1 MKNIPYKKAH
11 RLKSNRRSTAAVA
24 QKQNQKTAAPA
35 PPVPGD
41 RAALIAP
48 SFAVTPEQL
57 ANAEKSI
64 RLLGLTPVIYP
75 SCRSRRDYLAGSDRL
90 RARDLEAA
98 FSDSSVRA
106 VFCLR
111 GGYGASRLLNLI
123 DFQTIRK
130 NPKFFI
136 GFSDITA
143 LHTALN
149 QECGLITYH
158 GPMPTAPYTACDSR
172 LTLFFLHR
180 MLYGTDLEK
189 GLSIRLKKAKLLCR
203 GEKRSF
209 SPEKI
214 CSDRSSRASEKEITA
229 SGEKNTCEKNRTPS
243 RNERKHKETIMSGRL
258 CGGNL
263 TVLASALGSSYE
275 IETEG
280 KILFLED
287 VGERTYRIDRAFTSL
302 KLAEKISRCS
312 GILLGTFS
320 GCTPD
325 PGGRSCQQI
334 IREIAEPLGIPVVSG
349 LPCGH
354 SLPHL
359 TLPLGAE
366 CQVIKVSGSD
376 RLAPGGIPF
385 SQAPGGTPELRS
397 SLRFSRCS
405 DPQKHSLENPGYLVL
420 RLSFG

>member
-1 MKNIPYKKAH
+1 
-11 RLKSNRRSTAAVA
+11 
-24 QKQNQKTAAPA
+24 
-35 PPVPGD
+35 
-41 RAALIAP
+41 
-48 SFAVTPEQL
+48 
-57 ANAEKSI
+57 
-64 RLLGLTPVIYP
+64 
-75 SCRSRRDYLAGSDRL
+75 
-90 RARDLEAA
+90 
-98 FSDSSVRA
+98 
-106 VFCLR
+106 
-111 GGYGASRLLNLI
+111 
-123 DFQTIRK
+123 
-130 NPKFFI
+130 
-136 GFSDITA
+136 
-143 LHTALN
+143 
-149 QECGLITYH
+149 
-158 GPMPTAPYTACDSR
+158 
-172 LTLFFLHR
+172 

-263 TVLASALGSSYE
+263 TVLASALGSPYE

-366 CQVIKVSGSD
+366 CKVIKVSGSD

-385 SQAPGGTPELRS
+385 LQAPGGTPELRS

-405 DPQKHSLENPGYLVL
+405 DLQEHSLENPGYLVL
-420 RLSFG
+420 RLSFHERKEKRYHKNRNPRS